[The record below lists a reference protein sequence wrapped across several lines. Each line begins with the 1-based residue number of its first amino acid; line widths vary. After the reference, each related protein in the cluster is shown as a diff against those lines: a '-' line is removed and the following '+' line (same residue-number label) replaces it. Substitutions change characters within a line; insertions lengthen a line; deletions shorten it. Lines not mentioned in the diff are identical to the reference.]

1 MRRIPRSDSKKK
13 VSLRAAGTRQT
24 PKVKVSA
31 RLNAR
36 QIAEMARRR
45 AEADAAIAKAKRS
58 HDRLRE
64 AIDLLPQGI
73 VFLDAE
79 GHYILWNK
87 KYSEIYNKSA
97 DLFQSGANLRDTLRL
112 GVERGDYPEATGRE
126 EEWIS
131 ERLDKL
137 YHPGQR
143 HEQLLSD

>member
-1 MRRIPRSDSKKK
+1 MLPKRTLSFRHAKAAPKLSTKSRK
-13 VSLRAAGTRQT
+13 VAAAIGEIVR
-24 PKVKVSA
+24 K
-31 RLNAR
+31 
-36 QIAEMARRR
+36 R
-45 AEADAAIAKAKRS
+45 AEVEAAIADAQKSNA
-58 HDRLRE
+58 RLRE

-79 GHYILWNK
+79 GRYILWNK

-97 DLFQSGANLRDTLRL
+97 DLFQSGANLRDTLRV

-137 YHPGQR
+137 YHPG
-143 HEQLLSD
+143 HAP